1 MVELGW
7 NVQFFFFEPHFIFQL
22 HLIVGILGFSFNM
35 IALVVFLRLGRTKPY
50 YVIAIFET
58 LTDLITSM
66 VAIYSGVFLVIGNC
80 GTGEF

>member
-1 MVELGW
+1 M
-7 NVQFFFFEPHFIFQL
+7 
-22 HLIVGILGFSFNM
+22 IVGILGLSFNL

-66 VAIYSGVFLVIGNC
+66 VAVYSGVFLVTGNIIAA
-80 GTGEF
+80 GESCHNFNEHVML